1 LVLRFADKRRGLYE
15 DEQNR
20 VISSVKESVE
30 EAGQKSEYS
39 AYFFIIGVS
48 LAIFVGLIL
57 GMANLKSKQNELE
70 AYKQKIQND
79 VNAPLSKYSGS
90 SSQVKYLSSQVSSLK
105 IALSKRIDFASLLSE
120 LVKNQYQRAMW
131 TNFSLSSSEV
141 TIEMKADNFD
151 EMNKSI
157 KALGLAKGV
166 KEAQLSEVSV
176 NPDDG
181 SVSYTAK
188 LQVDYNF
195 YKLTAN
201 TNANR

>member
-1 LVLRFADKRRGLYE
+1 MYE

-30 EAGQKSEYS
+30 EAGQKSEFS

-48 LAIFVGLIL
+48 LAIFAGLVL

-70 AYKQKIQND
+70 TYKQKIQND
-79 VNAPLSKYSGS
+79 VNVPLSKYSGS
-90 SSQVKYLSSQVSSLK
+90 SSQVKYLSSQISFLK
-105 IALSKRIDFASLLSE
+105 IALSKKIDFASLLNE
-120 LVKNQYQRAMW
+120 LVKNQYQRAKW

-151 EMNKSI
+151 EMNQSI

-166 KEAQLSEVSV
+166 KQAQLSEVSV

-188 LQVDYNF
+188 LQVDYNL
-195 YKLTAN
+195 YKLTSNA
-201 TNANR
+201 NANR

>member
-1 LVLRFADKRRGLYE
+1 LYE

-30 EAGQKSEYS
+30 EAGQKSEFS

-48 LAIFVGLIL
+48 LAIFAGLVL

-70 AYKQKIQND
+70 TYKQKIQND
-79 VNAPLSKYSGS
+79 VNVPLSKYSGS
-90 SSQVKYLSSQVSSLK
+90 SSQVKYLSSQISFLK
-105 IALSKRIDFASLLSE
+105 IALSKKIDFASLLNE
-120 LVKNQYQRAMW
+120 LVKNQYQRAKW

-151 EMNKSI
+151 EMNQSI

-166 KEAQLSEVSV
+166 KQAQLSEVSV

-188 LQVDYNF
+188 LQVDYNL
-195 YKLTAN
+195 YKLTSNA
-201 TNANR
+201 NANR

>member
-1 LVLRFADKRRGLYE
+1 MYE